1 MKAKKGDSRHS
12 STDTFQVKIEADEKI
27 STKTKLIM
35 KREKAKQRLRVKQE
49 PTSSIAD
56 STAKLVLEDLN
67 GPEFDG
73 KTKKKMVQM
82 IRNRISAQN
91 SRDRKKAY
99 VVQLEEARSMLEED
113 KAKLIQENSLLLKE
127 LKKLGEAQ
135 KKLKLENQ
143 ELKRK
148 QGIKEDTSKNC
159 AQQNMNLEN
168 NDEKNI
174 EDENPIEN
182 LSGVLKSLTE
192 PNFSRLSTKNKNFL
206 HYTIAFAT
214 IISIIMMMNFAQQGN
229 IIPQG
234 FY

>member
-12 STDTFQVKIEADEKI
+12 STDTLQVKIEADEKL
-27 STKTKLIM
+27 STKTKLII

-56 STAKLVLEDLN
+56 STAKSILEDLN
-67 GPEFDG
+67 SSEFDG

-99 VVQLEEARSMLEED
+99 VVQLEEARNLLEDD
-113 KAKLIQENSLLLKE
+113 KAKLIQENSLLIKE

-135 KKLKLENQ
+135 KKLRLENQ
-143 ELKRK
+143 ELKKK
-148 QGIKEDTSKNC
+148 QGSKENTPQNST
-159 AQQNMNLEN
+159 QENMNLEN
-168 NDEKNI
+168 NDEKSI

-214 IISIIMMMNFAQQGN
+214 IISIIMMMNFSQQGSV
-229 IIPQG
+229 IPQG
-234 FY
+234 SY